1 MADTRTDREV
11 ANRDANTREKSVRQ
25 WAPAALLPDPKPQP
39 GWVFRWVR
47 TSILGQN
54 DLTNMSGKMR
64 EGWEPVKSED
74 HPELML
80 ETNKAGN
87 VEIGGLILCK
97 APKELMDQREAY
109 YAKQT
114 RAQMD
119 SVNNT
124 LMRDNDP
131 RMPLFKEHKSE
142 VSRSRFGT
150 GNSNL

>member
-1 MADTRTDREV
+1 MAENRTDREV

-25 WAPAALLPDPKPQP
+25 WTPAAILPDPKPQP
-39 GWVFRWVR
+39 GWVFRWIR

-54 DLTNMSGKMR
+54 DLTNVSGKMR
-64 EGWEPVKSED
+64 EGWEPVKGED

-97 APKELMDQREAY
+97 APKELMDQRDAY
-109 YAKQT
+109 YTRQA

-124 LMRDNDP
+124 LMRENDP

>member
-1 MADTRTDREV
+1 MAENRTDREV
-11 ANRDANTREKSVRQ
+11 ANRDANIREKSVRQ
-25 WAPAALLPDPKPQP
+25 WAPAAILPDPKPQP
-39 GWVFRWVR
+39 GWVFRWIR

-54 DLTNMSGKMR
+54 DLTNASGKMR

-80 ETNKAGN
+80 EANKAGN
-87 VEIGGLILCK
+87 VEIGGLLLCK
-97 APKELMDQREAY
+97 APKELMEQRDAY
-109 YAKQT
+109 YARQT
-114 RAQMD
+114 KAQMD
-119 SVNNT
+119 SVNKT